1 MGKNE
6 RKEIMETLKTV
17 PIKEDVSQGARMG
30 LPQTDI
36 GSGKTVSFMDS
47 DGSMFYVAGGT
58 TVSFS
63 IELDRSA
70 SVEMGYISNTGGWTQ
85 TYSGTSSSHNTS
97 FKISN
102 TGYYRFCVTNTSSS
116 AIRVTGGTISF

>member
-6 RKEIMETLKTV
+6 RKEIMETLITV
-17 PIKEDVSQGARMG
+17 PIKEDVSQVARMG
-30 LPQTDI
+30 LPQTNI
-36 GSGKTVSFMDS
+36 GSEKTVSFMDNN
-47 DGSMFYVAGGT
+47 GSMFYVAGGT

-70 SVEMGYISNTGGWTQ
+70 SVEMGYISNTGDWTQ
-85 TYSGTSSSHNTS
+85 TYSGTASSHNTS

-102 TGYYRFCVTNTSSS
+102 TAYYMFYVTNTSSS
-116 AIRVTGGTISF
+116 TIRVTGGTISF

>member
-1 MGKNE
+1 MGTSS
-6 RKEIMETLKTV
+6 RKSEN
-17 PIKEDVSQGARMG
+17 PGIKEDVSQGARMG

-102 TGYYRFCVTNTSSS
+102 TGYITGFTS
-116 AIRVTGGTISF
+116 AIHLPVPYG

>member
-102 TGYYRFCVTNTSSS
+102 TGYITGFTS
-116 AIRVTGGTISF
+116 AIHLPVPYG

>member
-6 RKEIMETLKTV
+6 RKENMETLKTV

-58 TVSFS
+58 TVLLLKWD
-63 IELDRSA
+63 I
-70 SVEMGYISNTGGWTQ
+70 
-85 TYSGTSSSHNTS
+85 
-97 FKISN
+97 
-102 TGYYRFCVTNTSSS
+102 S
-116 AIRVTGGTISF
+116 AIPGAGHRHIAEHPVRIIYHLRFQTQVITGFTLPIHLPAPYG

>member
-70 SVEMGYISNTGGWTQ
+70 SVEMGYISNTGAGHRHIAEHPVRIIYHLRFQTQ
-85 TYSGTSSSHNTS
+85 V
-97 FKISN
+97 I
-102 TGYYRFCVTNTSSS
+102 TGFTLPIHLPAPY
-116 AIRVTGGTISF
+116 G

>member
-36 GSGKTVSFMDS
+36 GSGK
-47 DGSMFYVAGGT
+47 
-58 TVSFS
+58 
-63 IELDRSA
+63 DRK
-70 SVEMGYISNTGGWTQ
+70 SV
-85 TYSGTSSSHNTS
+85 
-97 FKISN
+97 
-102 TGYYRFCVTNTSSS
+102 V
-116 AIRVTGGTISF
+116 